1 MFNIFGACLLFSL
14 AAYSSQVSPAHGVG
28 QALGY
33 LALPIVVAMIF
44 FKGDGRRN
52 AFISMLIIALG
63 FYSYQAT
70 NKYREISNFSTE
82 KYHFKTLVDNLFS
95 REILIDEAVNNCN
108 ARNVGSQHGACAVE
122 QILQSVDKKTRE
134 GRESYGPLVRN
145 TAGEYVQLSTGLI
158 VEPNLN
164 GLNQHQKMVFD
175 TWLRQAKNNFK
186 QSEGK
191 INNDFIAIVFV
202 IGLIVSVLLLL
213 PLFWRF
219 ILNRIAE
226 IARAIKGD
234 KY

>member
-1 MFNIFGACLLFSL
+1 M
-14 AAYSSQVSPAHGVG
+14 
-28 QALGY
+28 
-33 LALPIVVAMIF
+33 
-44 FKGDGRRN
+44 
-52 AFISMLIIALG
+52 
-63 FYSYQAT
+63 
-70 NKYREISNFSTE
+70 
-82 KYHFKTLVDNLFS
+82 
-95 REILIDEAVNNCN
+95 
-108 ARNVGSQHGACAVE
+108 
-122 QILQSVDKKTRE
+122 
-134 GRESYGPLVRN
+134 
-145 TAGEYVQLSTGLI
+145 I

-202 IGLIVSVLLLL
+202 IGLIVLALLLL

-226 IARAIKGD
+226 IARAIKGE